1 MPCLRDAV
9 FGLGIALVRG
19 AIPPVAKML
28 AHRHVA
34 LKQPN
39 PALIFTS
46 KMHIRSRVATI
57 FHYQYPQL
65 EHASFQLVDARGKD
79 QCNSNCDQPER
90 ETNAVFYLINS
101 SKTRPPGRHNVI
113 CLGCKDWKNNCFGS
127 KAIIIIKKFC
137 MDRKEAIRLKC
148 ILKKQYFFFSVYQH
162 AEIVSSRCFAQSHHT
177 SPGGHFF
184 LSGNYAVR

>member
-1 MPCLRDAV
+1 VLIKTCKGKELNKGLDTVERNAAKPLRQPMPCLRDAV

-46 KMHIRSRVATI
+46 KMHIRSRAATI

-79 QCNSNCDQPER
+79 
-90 ETNAVFYLINS
+90 
-101 SKTRPPGRHNVI
+101 
-113 CLGCKDWKNNCFGS
+113 
-127 KAIIIIKKFC
+127 
-137 MDRKEAIRLKC
+137 
-148 ILKKQYFFFSVYQH
+148 
-162 AEIVSSRCFAQSHHT
+162 
-177 SPGGHFF
+177 
-184 LSGNYAVR
+184 